1 MVMKRWTPPTATT
14 RKEQLLLKR
23 LTRTK
28 KLFAFLRLHRH
39 ELFSDAFQEEL
50 EGMYRR
56 TGAGC
61 EPLPPAVLCMVSLL
75 QAYTGTSD
83 AEAVEL
89 TVVDAR
95 WQMVLDCLGAES
107 PLVSQG
113 ALATFRGR
121 LIGAGL
127 DRRLLERTVE
137 LAKETKEFDWKKLP
151 KELRLAVDSRPFE
164 GAGRVEDTINLLGHA
179 ARKIVHIAAKLTKLP
194 VEAIAQQ
201 ARIPLVL
208 ASSTKAALDRDW
220 NDAEQRS
227 DALGQLVAQVASLQ
241 SWLDRTELAQD
252 DFVLPYVEALE
263 QVLAQDTEQDE
274 QGRVR
279 IIRGVAADRRVSIED
294 PEMRHGRKSKSKRF
308 NGYKQHIATDLDT
321 ALILA
326 CAVTPANRPEE
337 EATPLLKADLDRQ
350 HARLGQLYIDRGYIN
365 STLVEE
371 AQSAGAEV
379 ICKPWFVPGKRPDL
393 FKKTDFKLDMRS
405 HTITCPAGQ
414 KEYFEPGREVE
425 FDPEVCG
432 SCTLRARCTLS
443 ANGRGRT
450 VSIAAD
456 ERLQKKLRLLQ
467 ATGPG
472 RARFRERVGAEHRL
486 AHLAARQ
493 GRRARY
499 IGVRKN
505 VFDLRR
511 AAAIQN
517 LETIDR
523 RKLAA

>member
-1 MVMKRWTPPTATT
+1 MKRWAPPVATT
-14 RKEQLLLKR
+14 RKEQMLLKR

-39 ELFSDAFQEEL
+39 ELFDAAFQEEL
-50 EGMYRR
+50 EGMYRS
-56 TGAGC
+56 TGAGR
-61 EPLPPAVLCMVSLL
+61 EPLPPAVLCMILLL
-75 QAYTGTSD
+75 QSYTRASD

-107 PLVSQG
+107 ALVSQG
-113 ALATFRGR
+113 ALPLFRGR
-121 LIGAGL
+121 LIAAGL

-137 LAKETKEFDWKKLP
+137 LAKETKEFDWKALP
-151 KELRLAVDSRPFE
+151 KELRVAVDSRPLE

-179 ARKIVHIAAKLTKLP
+179 ARKIVHIAAALTKLP
-194 VEAIAQQ
+194 VETIAQQ
-201 ARIPLVL
+201 ARIALVL
-208 ASSTKAALDRDW
+208 GSSTKAALDRDW
-220 NDAEQRS
+220 SDPEQRG
-227 DALGQLVAQVASLQ
+227 DAVGELVAQLDSLHA
-241 SWLDRTELAQD
+241 WLERTRLKD
-252 DFVLPYVEALE
+252 DVCIAPYVEAVE
-263 QVLAQDTEQDE
+263 QILAQDTERDE
-274 QGRVR
+274 NGRVR
-279 IIRGVAADRRVSIED
+279 IIRGVAKDRRVSIED

-337 EATPLLKADLDRQ
+337 EATPALKADLDLQRVT
-350 HARLGQLYIDRGYIN
+350 LGQLYVDRGYIN
-365 STLVEE
+365 STLVDD
-371 AQSAGAEV
+371 AQAVGAEV
-379 ICKPWFVPGKRPDL
+379 ICKPWFARNNQPDL

-414 KEYFEPGREVE
+414 TEQFEPGHVVE
-425 FDPEVCG
+425 FEPDVCG
-432 SCTLRARCTLS
+432 PCKLRAQCTHS
-443 ANGRGRT
+443 ANGKGRT
-450 VSIAAD
+450 VSIAED
-456 ERLQKKLRLLQ
+456 EHLQKKLRVLQ

-472 RARFRERVGAEHRL
+472 RSRLRERVSVEHRL
-486 AHLAARQ
+486 AHIAARQ

-499 IGVRKN
+499 IGVPKN

-517 LETIDR
+517 LETIHR
-523 RKLAA
+523 RKIAA

>member
-1 MVMKRWTPPTATT
+1 MKRWTPPVATS

-28 KLFAFLRLHRH
+28 KLFAFLRMHRH
-39 ELFSDAFQEEL
+39 ELFSDEFQAEL
-50 EGMYRR
+50 EGMYRS
-56 TGAGC
+56 TGAGV

-75 QAYTGTSD
+75 QAYTDTSD

-95 WQMVLDCLGAES
+95 WQMVLDCMHAES

-113 ALATFRGR
+113 SLPAFRAR

-137 LAKETKEFDWKKLP
+137 LAKQTKEFDWKKLP
-151 KELRLAVDSRPFE
+151 KGLRVAVDSRPFE

-179 ARKIVHIAAKLTKLP
+179 ARKIVHLAAKVTKLP
-194 VEAIAQQ
+194 VETIAQQ
-201 ARIPLVL
+201 ARIPLAL
-208 ASSTKAALDRDW
+208 SGSTKAALDCDW
-220 NDAEQRS
+220 SVPEQRS
-227 DALGQLVAQVASLQ
+227 DALVTLVTQLGLLHH
-241 SWLDRTELAQD
+241 WLDRVQLTEQD
-252 DFVLPYVEALE
+252 GIAPYVEAVE

-274 QGRVR
+274 QGRIR
-279 IIRGVAADRRVSIED
+279 IIRGVAKDRRVSIED

-337 EATPLLKADLDRQ
+337 EATPHLQVDLLNQGTRFE
-350 HARLGQLYIDRGYIN
+350 QLYIDRGYIN
-365 STLVEE
+365 STLVDD
-371 AQSAGAEV
+371 AHVFGAEV
-379 ICKPWFVPGKRPDL
+379 ICKPWLVRGGKPNL
-393 FKKTDFKLDMRS
+393 FKKTDFKIDLRS

-414 KEYFEPGREVE
+414 TEPFEPGEVVE
-425 FDPEVCG
+425 FDPETCG
-432 SCTLRARCTLS
+432 SCSLRAQCTHS
-443 ANGRGRT
+443 ANGKGRT
-450 VSIAAD
+450 VSIGRD
-456 ERLQKKLRLLQ
+456 ERLQKKLRVLQ
-467 ATGPG
+467 STTTG
-472 RARFRERVGAEHRL
+472 RSELRQRVGVEHRL
-486 AHLAARQ
+486 AHIAARQ

-511 AAAIQN
+511 AATIQN
-517 LETIDR
+517 LETIHR

>member
-1 MVMKRWTPPTATT
+1 MKRWTPPVATT

-39 ELFSDAFQEEL
+39 ELFNDVFQEEL
-50 EGMYRR
+50 ESMYRS
-56 TGAGC
+56 TGAGR
-61 EPLPPAVLCMVSLL
+61 EALPPAVLCMVSLL
-75 QAYTGTSD
+75 QAYTGASD

-107 PLVSQG
+107 PLISQG
-113 ALATFRGR
+113 SLPAFRAR
-121 LIGAGL
+121 LIEAGL

-151 KELRLAVDSRPFE
+151 KELRIAVDSRPFE

-179 ARKIVHIAAKLTKLP
+179 ARKIVSITAKLTRLP
-194 VEAIAQQ
+194 VETIAHQ
-201 ARIPLVL
+201 ACIPLVL
-208 ASSTKAALDRDW
+208 ADSTKAALDRDW
-220 NDAEQRS
+220 SDPEQRS
-227 DALGQLVAQVASLQ
+227 DALADLVCQLASLQ
-241 SWLDRTELAQD
+241 SWLDRTHLAQD
-252 DFVLPYVEALE
+252 EVVAPYIDAME

-279 IIRGVAADRRVSIED
+279 IIRGVAEDRRVSIED

-337 EATPLLKADLDRQ
+337 EATPQLKGDLDNQ
-350 HARLGQLYIDRGYIN
+350 YAKLGQLYIDRGYIN
-365 STLVEE
+365 SSLVDDAKSER
-371 AQSAGAEV
+371 AEI
-379 ICKPWFVPGKRPDL
+379 ICKPWLVRSAKPNL
-393 FKKTDFKLDMRS
+393 FKKTDFKLDMRRN
-405 HTITCPAGQ
+405 TITCPAGHT
-414 KEYFEPGREVE
+414 ESFEPGHVVE

-432 SCTLRARCTLS
+432 SCTLRAQCTHS
-443 ANGRGRT
+443 ANGKGRT

-456 ERLQKKLRLLQ
+456 ERLQKRLRVLQ

-472 RARFRERVGAEHRL
+472 RTQMRQRTGVEHRL

-517 LETIDR
+517 LETIHR

>member
-1 MVMKRWTPPTATT
+1 MKRWTPPMTTT

-39 ELFSDAFQEEL
+39 ELFNEEFQAEL
-50 EGMYRR
+50 EGMYRS

-61 EPLPPAVLCMVSLL
+61 EPVPPAILCMISLL
-75 QAYTGTSD
+75 QAYTATSD

-113 ALATFRGR
+113 ALQAFRGR
-121 LIGAGL
+121 LIQAGL

-137 LAKETKEFDWKKLP
+137 LAKQTKEFDWKKLP
-151 KELRLAVDSRPFE
+151 KELRVAVDSRPFE

-179 ARKIVHIAAKLTKLP
+179 ARKIVQLVAKLTELP
-194 VEAIAQQ
+194 VEAIAQY
-201 ARIPLVL
+201 AHIPL
-208 ASSTKAALDRDW
+208 AASSSTKAALDCDW
-220 NDAEQRS
+220 SDPVQRS
-227 DALGQLVAQVASLQ
+227 GALVVLVAQLDSLHK
-241 SWLDRTELAQD
+241 WLERMHLAD
-252 DFVLPYVEALE
+252 DDIIAPYVEAIE

-274 QGRVR
+274 QGHIR

-326 CAVTPANRPEE
+326 CAVTPANQPEE
-337 EATPLLKADLDRQ
+337 EATPHLQADLRKQ
-350 HARLGQLYIDRGYIN
+350 GTKIEQLYVDRGYIN
-365 STLVEE
+365 SSLVDE
-371 AQSAGAEV
+371 ARASGGEV
-379 ICKPWFVPGKRPDL
+379 ICKPWPVRAGKPNL

-414 KEYFEPGREVE
+414 TEPFEPGDVVE
-425 FDPEVCG
+425 FDPNVCG
-432 SCTLRARCTLS
+432 DCSLRAQCTHS
-443 ANGRGRT
+443 ANGKGRT
-450 VSIAAD
+450 VSIARD
-456 ERLQKKLRLLQ
+456 ERLQKKLRVLQ
-467 ATGPG
+467 ASGTG
-472 RARFRERVGAEHRL
+472 RSRLRRRVPVEHRL
-486 AHLAARQ
+486 AHIVARQ

-517 LETIDR
+517 LETIHR

>member
-1 MVMKRWTPPTATT
+1 MKRWNPPVATT

-39 ELFSDAFQEEL
+39 ELFNDDFQAEL

-61 EPLPPAVLCMVSLL
+61 EPLPPATLCMLSLL
-75 QAYTGTSD
+75 QAYTSTSD

-95 WQMVLDCLGAES
+95 WQMVLDCLGAEE

-113 ALATFRGR
+113 SLPAFRGR
-121 LIGAGL
+121 LIQAGL

-137 LAKETKEFDWKKLP
+137 LAKQTKEFDWKKLP
-151 KELRLAVDSRPFE
+151 KELRIAVDSRPFE

-179 ARKIVHIAAKLTKLP
+179 ARKIVQLAAKVTKLP
-194 VEAIAQQ
+194 IEAIAQQ
-201 ARIPLVL
+201 ANMPIALS
-208 ASSTKAALDRDW
+208 ASTKAALDCNW
-220 NDAEQRS
+220 SVPEQRS
-227 DALGQLVAQVASLQ
+227 DALVALVAQLASLHR
-241 SWLDRTELAQD
+241 WLDRTQLPE
-252 DFVLPYVEALE
+252 DFAIAPYVEAIE
-263 QVLAQDTEQDE
+263 QVLAQDTEQDVH
-274 QGRVR
+274 GRIR

-294 PEMRHGRKSKSKRF
+294 PEMRHGRKTKSKRF

-326 CAVTPANRPEE
+326 CSVTPANRPEE
-337 EATPLLKADLDRQ
+337 EATPQLQFDLQNQGASLD
-350 HARLGQLYIDRGYIN
+350 QLHIDRGYIN
-365 STLVEE
+365 STLVED
-371 AQSAGAEV
+371 ALVSGADI
-379 ICKPWFVPGKRPDL
+379 ICKPWNVRAGKPNL

-405 HTITCPAGQ
+405 HIITCPAG
-414 KEYFEPGREVE
+414 EMEPFEPGQVVE

-432 SCTLRARCTLS
+432 SCLLRAQCTHS
-443 ANGRGRT
+443 ANGKGRT
-450 VSIAAD
+450 VSIAKD
-456 ERLQKKLRLLQ
+456 EHLQKKLRVIQ
-467 ATGPG
+467 STGTG
-472 RARFRERVGAEHRL
+472 RSQLRQRVGVEHRL
-486 AHLAARQ
+486 AHISARQ

-517 LETIDR
+517 LETIQR

>member
-1 MVMKRWTPPTATT
+1 MKRWTPPISTT
-14 RKEQLLLKR
+14 RKEQMLLKR
-23 LTRTK
+23 LMRTK

-39 ELFSDAFQEEL
+39 ELFSDAFQQEL
-50 EGMYRR
+50 EGMYRT

-61 EPLPPAVLCMVSLL
+61 EPLPPAVLCMISLL
-75 QAYTGTSD
+75 QAYTGMSD
-83 AEAVEL
+83 AEAVEM

-107 PLVSQG
+107 PLISQG
-113 ALATFRGR
+113 ALPLFRGR

-137 LAKETKEFDWKKLP
+137 LAKQTKEFDWKKLP
-151 KELRLAVDSRPFE
+151 KELRVAVDSRPLE

-179 ARKIVHIAAKLTKLP
+179 ARKIVRIAAKLMKLP

-208 ASSTKAALDRDW
+208 GGSTKAALDRDW
-220 NDAEQRS
+220 SDPEQR
-227 DALGQLVAQVASLQ
+227 AEAIEELVGQLASLLV
-241 SWLDRTELAQD
+241 WLDRTQLQD
-252 DFVLPYVEALE
+252 DIAIEPYVEALE
-263 QVLAQDTEQDE
+263 QVLVQDIEWDE
-274 QGRVR
+274 HGRAR
-279 IIRGVAADRRVSIED
+279 IIRGVAEDRRVSIED

-337 EATPLLKADLDRQ
+337 QATPQLKEDLDSQR
-350 HARLGQLYIDRGYIN
+350 AALGKLYIDRGYIN
-365 STLVEE
+365 STLVDD
-371 AQSAGAEV
+371 AQDAGADI
-379 ICKPWFVPGKRPDL
+379 ICKPWFVRGKRPEL

-405 HTITCPAGQ
+405 HIITCPAGQ
-414 KEYFEPGREVE
+414 TEPFEPGQVVE
-425 FDPEVCG
+425 FDPEICG
-432 SCTLRARCTLS
+432 PCKLRALCTHS

-450 VSIAAD
+450 VSIAED
-456 ERLQKKLRLLQ
+456 ERLQKKLRVLQ
-467 ATGPG
+467 TTGPG
-472 RARFRERVGAEHRL
+472 RSKLRQRVGVEHRL

-517 LETIDR
+517 LETIHR
-523 RKLAA
+523 RKAAA